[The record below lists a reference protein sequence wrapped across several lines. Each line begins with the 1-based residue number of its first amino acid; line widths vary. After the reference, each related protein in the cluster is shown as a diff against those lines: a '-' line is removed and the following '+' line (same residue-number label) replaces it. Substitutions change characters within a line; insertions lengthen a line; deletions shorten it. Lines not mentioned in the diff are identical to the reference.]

1 MMEVEERNYFKW
13 PEVPCGIGIFD
24 NLAQDCMI
32 FLHSKNFLG
41 WLQQLRS
48 AQTGGGAAPIM
59 QNSESPGKEGWAQA
73 APYGPSVF
81 KTPPFP
87 EAEQHSPG

>member
-1 MMEVEERNYFKW
+1 
-13 PEVPCGIGIFD
+13 
-24 NLAQDCMI
+24 MI

-48 AQTGGGAAPIM
+48 ARTGGEGAAPTM
-59 QNSESPGKEGWAQA
+59 QNISSEPPPSTEGWAQA
-73 APYGPSVF
+73 APYGPRIFESE
-81 KTPPFP
+81 TPPFP